1 MYVGSKL
8 YTEVEVMYKETLP
21 LTEEVHGPSRK
32 NTLSAIGDLGEV
44 YMEAKPYTEAEAMH
58 FHLTKG
64 AHGPSHKATLYVME
78 RLAEAFGLSGQ
89 YDETEAQ
96 GEERLCLT
104 KEAHGYSHA
113 NTLEAIRWV
122 GGDALSSL

>member
-1 MYVGSKL
+1 MR
-8 YTEVEVMYKETLP
+8 LP
-21 LTEEVHGPSRK
+21 EVHGPSHE
-32 NTLSAIGDLGEV
+32 NTLSAIGDLAKIYV
-44 YMEAKPYTEAEAMH
+44 EAKLYTEAE
-58 FHLTKG
+58 
-64 AHGPSHKATLYVME
+64 VM
-78 RLAEAFGLSGQ
+78 
-89 YDETEAQ
+89 YKETEAQ